1 MVTENL
7 ATLKIHKLTQDQ
19 YDRELAAGRI
29 EENEIYLTPVDPD
42 GNFPPASPDDN
53 GKFLGVVDGSA
64 AWVEMDTGDGIVLT
78 EGVDY
83 GTALPAEAPKG
94 KIFFLKV

>member
-7 ATLKIHKLTQDQ
+7 ATLKIHKLTQEQ
-19 YDRELAAGRI
+19 YDRELAAGSI
-29 EENEIYLTPVDPD
+29 EENAIYLTP
-42 GNFPPASPDDN
+42 A
-53 GKFLGVVDGSA
+53 GS
-64 AWVEMDTGDGIVLT
+64 DGIVLT

-83 GTALPAEAPKG
+83 GTELPTEAPKG